1 VKTAGHVAAER
12 IGKRNQVSAG
22 CAENRARC
30 QRHQVIAGLR
40 VSVEPQLLLELAAGS
55 SRDTVAPANSIGASV
70 IMPST
75 IGRLMVSL
83 LSLGHMLN
91 TQRRTRQPTMRS
103 LHDGESMFLKLLCD
117 GWYLTPGRRQLV
129 HS

>member
-83 LSLGHMLN
+83 LS
-91 TQRRTRQPTMRS
+91 
-103 LHDGESMFLKLLCD
+103 
-117 GWYLTPGRRQLV
+117 
-129 HS
+129 